1 VRCFIVSEPGYGGS
15 IIMKIIVMG
24 CGSMGAGLASALDA
38 EGHNVTVI
46 DASENQLNKLAANFS
61 GTALVGDGTDEEV
74 LKKAGIEKADAFVA
88 STREDERNAMA
99 AQIAKKVFGIPRVV
113 CRIYDTQK
121 GEFYESLELA
131 AVSPIAVF
139 VDSVKQRLGV

>member
-1 VRCFIVSEPGYGGS
+1 VKV
-15 IIMKIIVMG
+15 IIMG
-24 CGSMGAGLASALDA
+24 CGSMGAGLASALDG
-38 EGHNVTVI
+38 EGHEVTI
-46 DASENQLNKLAANFS
+46 IDSDASKMTKLSDSF
-61 GTALVGDGTDEEV
+61 GGMALVGDGTDEEV

-88 STREDERNAMA
+88 STKEDERNAMA

-113 CRIYDTQK
+113 CRIYDSQK

>member
-1 VRCFIVSEPGYGGS
+1 
-15 IIMKIIVMG
+15 MG
-24 CGSMGAGLASALDA
+24 CGSMGAGLASALDG
-38 EGHNVTVI
+38 EGHEVTI
-46 DASENQLNKLAANFS
+46 IDSDASKMTKLSDSF
-61 GTALVGDGTDEEV
+61 GGMALVGDGTDEEV

-88 STREDERNAMA
+88 STKEDERNAMA

-113 CRIYDTQK
+113 CRIYDSQK

>member
-1 VRCFIVSEPGYGGS
+1 
-15 IIMKIIVMG
+15 MKIIIMG
-24 CGSMGAGLASALDA
+24 CGSMGAGLASALDM
-38 EGHNVTVI
+38 EGHNVVI
-46 DASENQLNKLAANFS
+46 IDSDASRMGKLSDGF
-61 GTALVGDGTDEEV
+61 GGMALVGDGTDEEV
-74 LKKAGIEKADAFVA
+74 LKKAGIEEADAFVA
-88 STREDERNAMA
+88 STKEDERNAMA

-113 CRIYDTQK
+113 CRIYDPQK

>member
-1 VRCFIVSEPGYGGS
+1 
-15 IIMKIIVMG
+15 MKIIIMG
-24 CGSMGAGLASALDA
+24 CGNMGAGLASALDR
-38 EGHNVTVI
+38 EGHDITII
-46 DASENQLNKLAANFS
+46 DSDAGKMGKLSDSFD
-61 GTALVGDGTDEEV
+61 GVALVGDGTDEEV
-74 LKKAGIEKADAFVA
+74 LKKAGIEEADAFVA
-88 STREDERNAMA
+88 STKEDERNAMA

-113 CRIYDTQK
+113 CRIYDTQR

>member
-1 VRCFIVSEPGYGGS
+1 MKV
-15 IIMKIIVMG
+15 IIMG
-24 CGSMGAGLASALDA
+24 CGSMGAGLASALDG
-38 EGHNVTVI
+38 EGHEVTI
-46 DASENQLNKLAANFS
+46 IDSDASKMTKLSDSF
-61 GTALVGDGTDEEV
+61 GGMALVGDGTDEEV

-88 STREDERNAMA
+88 STKEDERNAMA

-113 CRIYDTQK
+113 CRIYDSQK